1 MPASADDTVAELQ
14 RTSFVMDEIE
24 KRLKA
29 NGKLSI
35 DEQKAMRQ
43 RIYAETSNLLDA
55 WKTLQIPLEIFC
67 EALT

>member
-1 MPASADDTVAELQ
+1 
-14 RTSFVMDEIE
+14 MDEIE
-24 KRLKA
+24 KLLKA

-55 WKTLQIPLEIFC
+55 WKTLQIPLKIFC